1 LTHGREERR
10 IETNYIVFKIS
21 IETKS
26 KVLDFVVKHWREIAL
41 VILALTVFAKMR
53 YDYRQLEMA
62 YEASEKSLQEQIEGL
77 QEIHRRELE
86 RRESALQDYRDL
98 IADLELRLLEGQREI
113 EEDREEARERHIYEF
128 THDKE
133 SLARDLEEEFG
144 IVYSP

>member
-1 LTHGREERR
+1 
-10 IETNYIVFKIS
+10 VFKIS

-26 KVLDFVVKHWREIAL
+26 KILDFAINHWREIAI

-62 YEASEKSLQEQIEGL
+62 YEASERSLQEQIEGL
-77 QEIHRRELE
+77 QEIHERELE
-86 RRESALQDYRDL
+86 QREEALRDYREL
-98 IADLELRLLEGQREI
+98 MAELELRLLEGQREI
-113 EEDREEARERHIYEF
+113 DQDREEARERHVYEF

>member
-1 LTHGREERR
+1 M
-10 IETNYIVFKIS
+10 FKIS

-26 KVLDFVVKHWREIAL
+26 KVLDFIVNHWREIAL

-62 YEASEKSLQEQIEGL
+62 YEASEKSLQEQISGL
-77 QEIHRRELE
+77 QDIHRREIE
-86 RRESALQDYRDL
+86 QREQAIDDYREL
-98 IADLELRLLEGQREI
+98 MAELELRLLEGQREI

-128 THDKE
+128 SHDKE
-133 SLARDLEEEFG
+133 RLANDLEEEFG

>member
-1 LTHGREERR
+1 M
-10 IETNYIVFKIS
+10 FKIS

-26 KVLDFVVKHWREIAL
+26 KVLDFIVNHWREIAL

-62 YEASEKSLQEQIEGL
+62 YEASEKSLQEQISGL
-77 QEIHRRELE
+77 QDIHRREIE
-86 RRESALQDYRDL
+86 QREQAIDDYREL
-98 IADLELRLLEGQREI
+98 MAELELRLLEGQREI

-128 THDKE
+128 SHDKE
-133 SLARDLEEEFG
+133 SLANDLEEEFG